1 MATGCQNVVSRTTI
15 LGVGV
20 GLLVPL
26 LLASAPGVNASLVLS
41 GSPDVDIESLDTSA
55 FPKKYQDGY
64 KVFAVRCSKCH
75 TLSRAING
83 RLTPE
88 GWRNYVKKMSRR
100 SGSGINESNSGPL
113 VDFLIFYTQLLH
125 NPDGGSTP

>member
-1 MATGCQNVVSRTTI
+1 MRRTTL

-20 GLLVPL
+20 GLLTPL
-26 LLASAPGVNASLVLS
+26 LLAGAPDVDASLVLR
-41 GSPDVDIESLDTSA
+41 GTPDVDIERLDVSA

-100 SGSGINESNSGPL
+100 SGSGINESNGGVL
-113 VDFLIFYTQLLH
+113 VDFLVFYTQRLEG
-125 NPDGGSTP
+125 PDGGSTP